1 MDKTIKIGL
10 IVVVILGIIS
20 GAFLFFGRKKAPAP
34 LPAKKVQA
42 TAPISSSSLTPT
54 EQKPTTLPSQTNTS
68 MAAPAS
74 TNTTAPAAKPAM
86 AKAPVAAAKDDA
98 RKKIVASQWAQC
110 AGKTMPA
117 TTNLIWSIKILEGIP
132 VGGTYAKGNLN
143 SDAGFPVQITIKKT
157 SKMVDKIKAM
167 LVADKMAFLRGTCSG
182 VSASGAVLLEV
193 F

>member
-10 IVVVILGIIS
+10 IAVVVLGLVS

-42 TAPISSSSLTPT
+42 TAPINSSSLTPA
-54 EQKPTTLPSQTNTS
+54 EQKPTTLPSQ
-68 MAAPAS
+68 AANAGTPTPS
-74 TNTTAPAAKPAM
+74 TTAPVAKPAVS
-86 AKAPVAAAKDDA
+86 KAPVAASKDDA
-98 RKKIVASQWAQC
+98 RKKIVTSQWAQC

-132 VGGTYAKGNLN
+132 VGGTYAKGTLN
-143 SDAGFPVQITIKKT
+143 GDAGFPVQITIKKT
-157 SKMVDKIKAM
+157 STIVDKIKAM
-167 LVADKMAFLRGTCSG
+167 LVTDKMAFLRGTCG
-182 VSASGAVLLEV
+182 GFSASGAVMLEV